1 MSYDIFSNYYD
12 LLMQNAGYSERVDHY
27 RKILTDNGIKSGIL
41 LDLGCGTGTMSLLM
55 AKAGYEVIGIDS
67 SVGMLMKA
75 KEKAN
80 KENVDLLLLNQDME
94 DLDLYGTV
102 DCTISAF
109 DCINH
114 LDSLNTV
121 KKVFEKVSLFTV
133 PGGVF
138 IFDVNTVFKHR
149 NILADN
155 SYIFESENVFCAW
168 QNSLNEDNSVDITLD
183 FFEKSGNS
191 YKRETEYFSE
201 IAFSSEELTSALY
214 DAGFDIKSIFDDLTD
229 NPVNETSQ
237 KAVFVAVKR

>member
-12 LLMQNAGYSERVDHY
+12 LLMQNAGYSERANRY
-27 RKILTDNGIKSGIL
+27 SKILTDNGIKSGIL

-55 AKAGYEVIGIDS
+55 AKNGYEVIGVDS

-94 DLDLYGTV
+94 ELDLYGTV
-102 DCTISAF
+102 DCIISAF

-191 YKRETEYFSE
+191 YKRETECFSE
-201 IAFSSEELTSALY
+201 IAFSLEELTSALD
-214 DAGFDIKSIFDDLTD
+214 DAGFDVKSIFDDLTD